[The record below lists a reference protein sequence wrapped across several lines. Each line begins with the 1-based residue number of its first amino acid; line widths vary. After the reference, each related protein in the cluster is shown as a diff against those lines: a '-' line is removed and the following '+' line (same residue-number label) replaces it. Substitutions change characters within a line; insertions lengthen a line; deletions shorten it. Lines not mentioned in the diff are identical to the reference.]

1 MGPSPITSV
10 ITSLVRCVGV
20 ITGDQC
26 VAQSTIY
33 AQAPEVE
40 RVQSTAG
47 QGMNGPLELEI
58 RDYVAAYNASAYG
71 TGS

>member
-1 MGPSPITSV
+1 M
-10 ITSLVRCVGV
+10 

-26 VAQSTIY
+26 VAQSTVY

-47 QGMNGPLELEI
+47 QGMNAELEMDI
-58 RDYVAAYNASAYG
+58 RDYVAAYNAAVYG
-71 TGS
+71 YGS

>member
-1 MGPSPITSV
+1 M
-10 ITSLVRCVGV
+10 RCVGV

-26 VAQSTIY
+26 VAQSTVY

-47 QGMNGPLELEI
+47 QGMNAELEMDI
-58 RDYVAAYNASAYG
+58 RDYVAAYNAAVYG
-71 TGS
+71 YGS